1 MIFIE
6 IVYHRRK
13 LTKSEQMDLD
23 FYNSLKQ
30 QSIICSHV
38 TQLGH
43 IISDPTSR
51 TLIHWNHL
59 PNSVVHANS
68 LEAFKTAL
76 RNQRQ

>member
-1 MIFIE
+1 MF
-6 IVYHRRK
+6 R
-13 LTKSEQMDLD
+13 LGLD
-23 FYNSLKQ
+23 QTSSSLYQKVACSRHDIHSYQTTRNSSTNIL
-30 QSIICSHV
+30 S
-38 TQLGH
+38 LW
-43 IISDPTSR
+43 